1 MLLTG
6 ATEILRIISADKYG
20 IQIMKILLL
29 NGPNL
34 QLLGSREPEIY
45 GKTTLSTIVADV
57 TALGKKL
64 GMEVEAHQSN
74 SEGELV
80 TLIGNAGINGFSGI
94 VINPAA
100 YTHTSV
106 AIRDAIAAVA
116 LPSVE
121 VHLSNINSRETFR
134 HESLT
139 APVCIGVVA
148 GFGAFSYQMAL
159 LALAKRL
166 GVGISELVC

>member
-1 MLLTG
+1 
-6 ATEILRIISADKYG
+6 
-20 IQIMKILLL
+20 MKILLL

-45 GKTTLSTIVADV
+45 GRVTLGDIVARIKE
-57 TALGKKL
+57 LGAEI
-64 GMEVEAHQSN
+64 GFTVEAIQSN

-80 TLIGNAGINGFSGI
+80 SLIGSAPASGFSGI
-94 VINPAA
+94 IINPAA

-106 AIRDAIAAVA
+106 AIRDAIAAAA
-116 LPSVE
+116 LPAVE
-121 VHLSNINSRETFR
+121 VHLSNIMSRESFR

-148 GFGAFSYQMAL
+148 GFGAFSYELAL
-159 LALAKRL
+159 RALAKKL
-166 GVGISELVC
+166 VPENAELK

>member
-1 MLLTG
+1 
-6 ATEILRIISADKYG
+6 
-20 IQIMKILLL
+20 MKILLL

-34 QLLGSREPEIY
+34 QLLGSREPDIY
-45 GKTTLSTIVADV
+45 GKTTLATIVADV

-64 GMEVEAHQSN
+64 GVEVEAFQSN

-80 TLIGNAGINGFSGI
+80 TLIGSAPANGFAGII
-94 VINPAA
+94 INPAA

-106 AIRDAIAAVA
+106 AIRDAIAAAA
-116 LPSVE
+116 LPAVE
-121 VHLSNINSRETFR
+121 VHLSNISSRETFR

-159 LALAKRL
+159 LALLKRL
-166 GVGISELVC
+166 GVTIKELDC

>member
-1 MLLTG
+1 
-6 ATEILRIISADKYG
+6 
-20 IQIMKILLL
+20 MKILLL

-34 QLLGSREPEIY
+34 QLLGSREPDIY
-45 GKTTLSTIVADV
+45 GKTTLATIVADV

-64 GMEVEAHQSN
+64 GVEVEAFQSN

-80 TLIGNAGINGFSGI
+80 TLIGSAPANGFSGI

-106 AIRDAIAAVA
+106 AIRDALAAAA
-116 LPSVE
+116 LPAVE
-121 VHLSNINSRETFR
+121 VHLSNISSRETFR

-159 LALAKRL
+159 LALLKRL
-166 GVGISELVC
+166 GVAIKELDC

>member
-1 MLLTG
+1 
-6 ATEILRIISADKYG
+6 
-20 IQIMKILLL
+20 MKILLL

-34 QLLGSREPEIY
+34 QLLGSREPDIY
-45 GKTTLSTIVADV
+45 GKTTLATIVADV

-64 GMEVEAHQSN
+64 GVEVEAFQSN

-80 TLIGNAGINGFSGI
+80 TLIGSAPANRFAGII
-94 VINPAA
+94 INPAA

-106 AIRDAIAAVA
+106 AIRDAIAAAA
-116 LPSVE
+116 LPAVE
-121 VHLSNINSRETFR
+121 VHLSNISSRETFR

-159 LALAKRL
+159 LALLKRL
-166 GVGISELVC
+166 GVTIKELDC

>member
-1 MLLTG
+1 
-6 ATEILRIISADKYG
+6 
-20 IQIMKILLL
+20 MKILLL

-45 GKTTLSTIVADV
+45 GRATLQTIVDDV
-57 TALGKKL
+57 TRLGKKL
-64 GMEVEAHQSN
+64 GVEVEAFQSN

-80 TLIGNAGINGFSGI
+80 TLIGNANINGYSGI

-106 AIRDAIAAVA
+106 AIRDAISAVA
-116 LPSVE
+116 LPAVE

-159 LALAKRL
+159 LALLKRL
-166 GVGISELVC
+166 DVAIKELDC

>member
-1 MLLTG
+1 
-6 ATEILRIISADKYG
+6 
-20 IQIMKILLL
+20 MKILLL

-45 GKTTLSTIVADV
+45 GRVTLDDIV
-57 TALGKKL
+57 TRIKKL
-64 GMEVEAHQSN
+64 GAEMGFAVEAVQSN

-80 TLIGNAGINGFSGI
+80 TLIGSAPAAGYAGII
-94 VINPAA
+94 INPAA

-106 AIRDAIAAVA
+106 AIRDAIAAAA
-116 LPSVE
+116 LPAVE
-121 VHLSNINSRETFR
+121 VHLSNIMSRESFR

-148 GFGAFSYQMAL
+148 GFGAFSYELAL
-159 LALAKRL
+159 RALAKKLLPECADQKNTSSR
-166 GVGISELVC
+166 EN